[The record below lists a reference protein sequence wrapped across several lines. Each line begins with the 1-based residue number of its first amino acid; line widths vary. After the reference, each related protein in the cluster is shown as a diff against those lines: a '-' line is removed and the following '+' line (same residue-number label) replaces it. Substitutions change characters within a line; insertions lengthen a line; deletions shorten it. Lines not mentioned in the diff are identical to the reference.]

1 MLSSHLSIEQ
11 IHFLARNSAVFS
23 NTQLELLLRLT
34 IGKALMSNH
43 ENEPGHG
50 HSVAA
55 WAAVI
60 TAIVGVT
67 IATLG
72 VVLPDGT
79 LVIVG
84 SVLTIVSI
92 PMGPILAKLGY
103 GVNRESSSKK

>member
-1 MLSSHLSIEQ
+1 
-11 IHFLARNSAVFS
+11 
-23 NTQLELLLRLT
+23 
-34 IGKALMSNH
+34 MSNH

-50 HSVAA
+50 HSLAA

-84 SVLTIVSI
+84 SVLAVLAI

-103 GVNRESSSKK
+103 GVSRDTNSKK